1 LVIGA
6 QKFLADNNYGPAGNG
21 FYEFQKEHQ
30 TVQELK
36 KQITNCAA
44 DKPHAPLRSWQAFI

>member
-1 LVIGA
+1 LGA
-6 QKFLADNNYGPAGNG
+6 QKFLAENNYGPAGNG

-44 DKPHAPLRSWQAFI
+44 DKPHAPLRSSQAFI